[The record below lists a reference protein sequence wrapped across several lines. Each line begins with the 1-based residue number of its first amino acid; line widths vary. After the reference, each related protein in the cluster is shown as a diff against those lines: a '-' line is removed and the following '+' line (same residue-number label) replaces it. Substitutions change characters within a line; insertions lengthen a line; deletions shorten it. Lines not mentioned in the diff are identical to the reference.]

1 MLLDDLVEVIEKLKE
16 RITAHGPS
24 LRASETRTRMA
35 LIDPLL
41 GALGWDVTDP
51 EMVTPEYSVG
61 NGRAD
66 YALLSKD
73 MTPVAFIEAK
83 HLGEPLER
91 PQHEDQLFTYAL
103 RQQVKFAALTDGNRW
118 LLDDVSVFSGGERR
132 LLQISI
138 ANMPTHE
145 SALKLLL
152 LWRANLATGQPVAAN
167 EPVLATQEQVV
178 ETEVTSFPI
187 TQSAPSE
194 ALPPPISPTSTI
206 PTSIIPVCGKWQP
219 INTVSPGKR
228 EKSPT
233 GIHLVK
239 ANPVLLKNGGRC

>member
-1 MLLDDLVEVIEKLKE
+1 MRIVGGRVATMTETRTYERVPRCCWMIWLGVIETLKE

-91 PQHEDQLFTYAL
+91 PQQEDQLFTYAL
-103 RQQVKFAALTDGNRW
+103 RQQVKYAALTDGNRW

-138 ANMPTHE
+138 AEHADARICSQAAATVARQPGDWAAGGGE
-145 SALKLLL
+145 
-152 LWRANLATGQPVAAN
+152 RAS
-167 EPVLATQEQVV
+167 
-178 ETEVTSFPI
+178 TSH
-187 TQSAPSE
+187 SRAG
-194 ALPPPISPTSTI
+194 
-206 PTSIIPVCGKWQP
+206 CR
-219 INTVSPGKR
+219 N
-228 EKSPT
+228 
-233 GIHLVK
+233 
-239 ANPVLLKNGGRC
+239 